1 MSRTMPQLE
10 DQQRRDSLIAGH
22 HHQMDDDVPRPPE
35 PCPMSS
41 AQSRR
46 AWPLPVVI
54 TDTGG

>member
-1 MSRTMPQLE
+1 MPQLE
-10 DQQRRDSLIAGH
+10 DQQRRDSLIDSH
-22 HHQMDDDVPRPPE
+22 HHQTDDDVPRVPE